1 VVEAGEDLSFLL
13 ESGHRAGT
21 PIIAEKFDRYRSLQK
36 DVIAAADLG
45 HESTS
50 EHVPEAV
57 APADDAM
64 RLDGG
69 SSPSCTQGIPN
80 HEEV

>member
-1 VVEAGEDLSFLL
+1 LL
-13 ESGHRAGT
+13 EPSDRAGI
-21 PIIAEKFDRYRSLQK
+21 PIITEKLDRYRSLQE

-45 HESTS
+45 HESAS